1 MERKIAELTQKIY
14 QEGVEKAERKAE
26 EITGEAQVKSDRIVA
41 DAKKK
46 AESIVQEAEQ
56 KAQELR
62 RNVESELKLSSQQ
75 AIASVK
81 QQIIDLLMVQ
91 ELDQPVSKTLTD
103 PDVVKKM
110 VETIAANWKTGDK
123 DASALEI
130 LLPEQH
136 RGELEKAFKGGILDG
151 LKKGMNITFT
161 RDIKGGFQIGPKDG
175 TFKISLTDEDFNE
188 FFREFLRPKTRT
200 FLFGE

>member
-14 QEGVEKAERKAE
+14 QEGVEKAEQKAE
-26 EITGEAQVKSDRIVA
+26 EIVGDAQARSERIVA

-46 AESIVQEAEQ
+46 AEEIVSESEQ

-62 RNVESELKLSSQQ
+62 RNVESEIKLSSQQ
-75 AIASVK
+75 AIASLK
-81 QQIIDLLMVQ
+81 QQIVDLIMVKG
-91 ELDQPVSKTLTD
+91 LDQPVSKTLSD
-103 PDVVKKM
+103 PDVVRKM
-110 VETIAANWKTGDK
+110 VETVAANWKTGGK
-123 DASALEI
+123 DAPNLEV
-130 LLPEQH
+130 LLPDQN
-136 RGELEKAFKGGILDG
+136 RKELEKAFKGGILDS
-151 LKKGMNITFT
+151 LKKGVSVTFT
-161 RDIKGGFQIGPKDG
+161 RNIKGGFQIAPQDG